1 MMWVGGQSGTAIFNT
16 TSSALTGGAER
27 PPAKP
32 TAATAAS
39 NKVREAN
46 LMPSSLL
53 MPPTDY
59 RRVAIFRSM
68 AGRPPSADGRAGLPG
83 KQVRM
88 LDRDAHGKAV
98 ADGVARGRRLRQDHL
113 EGLAG
118 GDEVEHRDVAER
130 LGQVDL
136 RHEGRAGG
144 RRLG

>member
-39 NKVREAN
+39 SIVREAN

-53 MPPTDY
+53 MPPTGPPADGDFP
-59 RRVAIFRSM
+59 VD
-68 AGRPPSADGRAGLPG
+68 GRPSASTDGRAGLPG
-83 KQVRM
+83 KQMRM
-88 LDRDAHGKAV
+88 LDRDAHGEAV

-113 EGLAG
+113 EDLASG
-118 GDEVEHRDVAER
+118 H
-130 LGQVDL
+130 
-136 RHEGRAGG
+136 
-144 RRLG
+144 